1 VIARTRTLLAAALL
15 LAGCGSGQSGSSHSR
30 VSPAE
35 AADQIKPDLQRQL
48 RRNLGDDSIV
58 VDSVD
63 CVITSRT
70 AGKCIAQASDS
81 TGEKTSIGLSLDID
95 PDTGRYI
102 WQESG

>member
-1 VIARTRTLLAAALL
+1 MLV
-15 LAGCGSGQSGSSHSR
+15 GCGSGDSGSSHSQ
-30 VSPAE
+30 VSPTE

-48 RRNLGDDSIV
+48 RETTGDHSIV
-58 VDSVD
+58 VGSVD

-70 AGKCIAQASDS
+70 AGKCIARASDS
-81 TGEKTSIGLSLDID
+81 TGEETSIGISLDID